1 MNAEEILVSLSILHE
16 LSHLIFTVIYAL
28 VLLLPHFTDK
38 KKWGS
43 KRVSNLNKVIEL
55 RQEFKILIQSQHLV
69 KHAINLT
76 SSPKKKITA
85 RNLTYYYKLS
95 TDF

>member
-1 MNAEEILVSLSILHE
+1 M
-16 LSHLIFTVIYAL
+16 
-28 VLLLPHFTDK
+28 
-38 KKWGS
+38 
-43 KRVSNLNKVIEL
+43 NKVIEL